1 MITYEELEQLAAKV
15 DQGTATEIEELLFLE
30 TLNKGLDEVIAMVD
44 EQETQKAEDTTDAFE
59 LSE

>member
-1 MITYEELEQLAAKV
+1 MITYEELEQLAVKV

-44 EQETQKAEDTTDAFE
+44 KQETQKAEDTTDAFE

>member
-44 EQETQKAEDTTDAFE
+44 EQETQKAEDTTNAFE